1 MTQFTHA
8 KKGALMAM
16 GAALALGGAGP
27 AAAQDARRASVLQTV
42 IDCRAVVETAARL
55 ACYDAAVAGLDQAE
69 AKGDVVVMDREQTRQ
84 ARREAFGF
92 SMPSF
97 AMFERGEKAEA
108 MDRAAFKV
116 VRASEGNDGTWT
128 IETDAGAVWRQTDQE
143 RLSRRPKP
151 GTPVEIRS
159 AAMGGYFMN
168 VDGQRA
174 IRVTRV
180 K

>member
-8 KKGALMAM
+8 KKGAVMAM
-16 GAALALGGAGP
+16 GAALALCGAGP
-27 AAAQDARRASVLQTV
+27 AAAQDARRATVLQTV
-42 IDCRAVVETAARL
+42 IDCRAVADTAARL

-97 AMFERGEKAEA
+97 AMFERGNTEA

-116 VRASEGNDGTWT
+116 VRATEGNDGTWT
-128 IETDAGAVWRQTDQE
+128 IETDAGAIWRQTDQE

-151 GTPVEIRS
+151 GTSVEIRS